1 MTPIDIKWILEI
13 AREAGGIALSHF
25 GRTEGKL
32 KADNSWVTQ
41 ADVDVETLLRREIES
56 RRPNDA
62 ILGEEG
68 ANPMPLSPVVWAIDP
83 IDGTRAFNHGL
94 PVWGVSIGV
103 FENGEPTMGA
113 IVLPVLG
120 DVYYTDGASA
130 FCNGRA
136 LSPRTPALDANAI
149 LLVSEGAF
157 KRLRIDFPG
166 KTLSLGSAAA
176 HLCYVARGS
185 AVGAFDHASIW
196 DYAAG
201 AAILKAL
208 GTHLRYLSG
217 RKVDFE
223 ELFSSKAAPEPTLAS
238 TDLHFRSLQS
248 AFQRA
253 E

>member
-1 MTPIDIKWILEI
+1 MKPIDVKWILEI

-25 GRTEGKL
+25 GRTEGTL

-41 ADVDVETLLRREIES
+41 ADVDVEAFLRREIES

-68 ANPMPLSPVVWAIDP
+68 ANPTPSSPVVWAIDP

-103 FENGEPTMGA
+103 FENGEPAMGA
-113 IVLPVLG
+113 FTLPVIG
-120 DVYYTDGASA
+120 DVYHTDGASA
-130 FCNGRA
+130 FYNGRTLA
-136 LSPRTPALDANAI
+136 PPKPALDANAL

-157 KRLRIDFPG
+157 KRLRIDYPG

-176 HLCYVARGS
+176 HLCYVARGC

-201 AAILKAL
+201 AAILKVL
-208 GTHLRYLSG
+208 GIRLRYLSG
-217 RKVDFE
+217 RTVDFE
-223 ELFSSKAAPEPTLAS
+223 ELFDARDAPEPTLAS
-238 TDLHFRSLQS
+238 TDLHFGSLQR
-248 AFQRA
+248 AFLRA
-253 E
+253 D